1 MELVQNNYLIEIIAN
16 GSSEEVGSNGV
27 IWVKALFTFLSTIL
41 LHFLIP
47 FPIDDIIQMIFHTI
61 YIQYIYIYIY
71 RTTQISTKLKNKMFF
86 HILIYVY
93 ILLM

>member
-16 GSSEEVGSNGV
+16 GSSQELGSNGV
-27 IWVKALFTFLSTIL
+27 IPIKILFNSLSTLL

-61 YIQYIYIYIY
+61 YIQYIY
-71 RTTQISTKLKNKMFF
+71 RTTQISTKLKN
-86 HILIYVY
+86 
-93 ILLM
+93 